1 MGEENWI
8 VSWVGGRE
16 GWGREKV
23 RSANLIFYKVEALA
37 PGDERRGFGP
47 RPSLRDSKQ
56 RMSEMR
62 ELLGNPSVD
71 FANNVNFTH
80 PCLGQRPA

>member
-8 VSWVGGRE
+8 VP
-16 GWGREKV
+16 WGREKGL
-23 RSANLIFYKVEALA
+23 SANLIFYKVEAL
-37 PGDERRGFGP
+37 GDEGRGFGAG
-47 RPSLRDSKQ
+47 PSLRDSKQ

-71 FANNVNFTH
+71 FANNVNITH
-80 PCLGQRPA
+80 PCLGHRPA